1 MNLGLPLPPGTRLV
15 SLAEVPE
22 LEGPLGDHNVAPW
35 PEFMQHDPVANGLW
49 DHLAA
54 DFPADQ
60 LILLDAAGAIVAAGN
75 SAPLA
80 WDGTPDGLPD
90 GWDDQFRRT
99 VAAQQAGVVPDT
111 LGALQIVVAAGHQG
125 SGLSRL
131 MIDAF
136 RATARARGFRG
147 VIACV
152 RPNQK
157 HRYPLMAMED
167 YARWLRPDGLPADA
181 WLRAHVRAGGEIVRV
196 APESMTIQGT
206 LAEWRAW
213 TGLEFPVSGP
223 YIVEGAVQPV
233 TADVARDRAVYH
245 DANVWVVH
253 RL

>member
-1 MNLGLPLPPGTRLV
+1 MNLDLPLPPGMRLV
-15 SLAEVPE
+15 SLAEAPE

-49 DHLAA
+49 GHLAA

-60 LILLDAAGAIVAAGN
+60 LILLDADGAIVAAGN

-80 WDGTPDGLPD
+80 WDGTVGGLPD

-99 VAAQQAGVVPDT
+99 VGGPQAGVAPAT

-125 SGLSRL
+125 AGLSRL

-136 RATARARGFRG
+136 RSTARTRGFRAM
-147 VIACV
+147 IACV

-157 HRYPLMAMED
+157 HRYPLMPMGD

-196 APESMTIQGT
+196 SPHSMTVEGT
-206 LAEWRAW
+206 LADWREW
-213 TGLEFPVSGP
+213 TGLDFPVSGP
-223 YIVEGAVQPV
+223 YIVEGGVGSV
-233 TADVARDRAVYH
+233 EIDVAQDRGVYH